1 MYNNNNQSNR
11 FDFLQ
16 GLEDHMFSSK
26 NLIRFTKYKINSNFV
41 NKMDKSQTQD
51 KKENRIKEDK
61 RDKIKVDREMFE
73 TVEKDSLFWCFYV
86 LLNGIDMYD
95 QIGNQLFVEEKK
107 IKFKFIEEIRL
118 KKDILKMHKIKP
130 LSELE
135 DDLANQE
142 RISEKTFE
150 ALCILFHINAFIVYK
165 NQYYEMIY
173 NDDPTISILYK
184 TEKPLKY
191 KLDLKTTTDKLDK
204 YREHYF
210 KLPKLNFKMKA
221 VSSYKLDEL
230 KEMAQKLGIINNDTN
245 KKKQTKTDLYESIVS
260 TF

>member
-1 MYNNNNQSNR
+1 MCNNQNQLN
-11 FDFLQ
+11 FLQ
-16 GLEDHMFSSK
+16 GMEDHMFSSK
-26 NLIRFTKYKINSNFV
+26 NLILFTKYKINSNFV
-41 NKMDKSQTQD
+41 NKMDKNQTQNR
-51 KKENRIKEDK
+51 KGKENRVNENK
-61 RDKIKVDREMFE
+61 RKVEREMFE

-95 QIGNQLFVEEKK
+95 QIGNQHFVEEKK
-107 IKFKFIEEIRL
+107 LKFKFIEEIRL

-142 RISEKTFE
+142 RIGEKTFQ
-150 ALCILFHINAFIVYK
+150 ALCILFHVNAFIVYK

-184 TEKPLKY
+184 TEKPLRY

-204 YREHYF
+204 YKEHYF

-230 KEMAQKLGIINNDTN
+230 KEMAQKLGLNNDTN
-245 KKKQTKTDLYESIVS
+245 KKKQTKTDLYESIIQL
-260 TF
+260 FR